1 MCWPIIVSP
10 KSGVI
15 FHIAETT
22 MNGERY
28 KNIHVLTIYVV
39 PHLNQR
45 RNQDLLFQQ
54 DDAPAHYASIVRE
67 YLNKELRGRWIGHRG
82 SIEWPPRSPDLSP
95 TFGCGETFAT
105 DSSLFIA
112 RPRNLTE
119 LRSRLEHLLQS
130 ISIETIERADE

>member
-67 YLNKELRGRWIGHRG
+67 YLNKELRGRWIGRGG
-82 SIEWPPRSPDLSP
+82 SIEWHDLLTCPSM

-105 DSSLFIA
+105 DSTHRRVLAI
-112 RPRNLTE
+112 
-119 LRSRLEHLLQS
+119 LLS
-130 ISIETIERADE
+130 